1 MAELTPTG
9 LILTLLDPEYAPGT
23 DIIKVV
29 GENKHLLKP
38 AVKLAERNGLYYFLM
53 RTFKELNLDLPFE
66 SEKRWQEEN
75 RRLEELKKTIRL
87 LNDVAEEC
95 GVKYIWIK
103 SCNRIPHVPRDVD
116 IFVRKEEEEA
126 IAAALAG
133 EGMRYDQPS
142 KIQVLLE
149 KKGLLRVD
157 IYTELCYFTVDFLSA
172 DFLWSSVI
180 EDEMFGIVYPDL
192 NREVDFLLCLVHALF
207 GHRSMSL
214 LDFLHMKSLR
224 DSIDVNTCKKVA
236 SENNWGSMFDL
247 CLQEFDALRESIYEK
262 GEPVRFPY
270 IFKTSFVF
278 HCASMIEGLH
288 LNMLKKIALYISL
301 SMDKLRAS
309 QRDTALYKLLRS
321 FEPTRLL
328 LNKIITIFRVMR
340 GDRTA

>member
-1 MAELTPTG
+1 MAELNPTG
-9 LILTLLDPEYAPGT
+9 LILTLLDPEYAPGA
-23 DIIKVV
+23 DISRIV
-29 GENKHLLKP
+29 GENTHLLKP
-38 AVKLAERNGLYYFLM
+38 AVKLAERNGLYYYLM

-75 RRLEELKKTIRL
+75 RRLEELKKTITL
-87 LNDVAEEC
+87 LNDVAEAC
-95 GVKYIWIK
+95 GVRYIWIK

-116 IFVRKEEEEA
+116 IFVRKEEEGA

-133 EGMRYDQPS
+133 EDMHYDQPS

-157 IYTELCYFTVDFLSA
+157 IYTELCYFTVDLLSE

-180 EDEMFGIVYPDL
+180 EGETFGIVYPNL
-192 NREVDFLLCLVHALF
+192 NREADFLLCLVHALF

-214 LDFLHMKSLR
+214 LDFLYLKDMRSKIQTDVCREQASLYGWGDIFNR
-224 DSIDVNTCKKVA
+224 VLKK
-236 SENNWGSMFDL
+236 FD
-247 CLQEFDALRESIYEK
+247 EISDRIYKERK
-262 GEPVRFPY
+262 PVQFPY
-270 IFKTSFVF
+270 IFDTKFVVS
-278 HCASMIEGLH
+278 CISMIEGLH
-288 LNMLKKIALYISL
+288 LDTAKKRALYISL

-309 QRDTALYKLLRS
+309 QRDTALYKLFRS